1 MSESREEGLYLLLIS
16 IHGLIRGDHLEL
28 GRDPDTGGQI
38 QYAVELTKALAADPA
53 VDRVDLLTR
62 QVFDPRVNPDYAEP
76 QEEIADGAF
85 IIRLPCGPRRYLRKE
100 LLWPHLDAFI
110 DNALQ
115 HARRVGRTPD
125 VIHSHYADS
134 GYVGARLSQLMGV
147 PLIHTGH
154 SLGRVKL
161 ERLLASGM
169 AENIIESQY
178 NISQRIEAEEI
189 ALGNASLVVASTNQE
204 VEEQY
209 SQYENYHPKRMV
221 VIPPGVDLSRFRPP
235 RRADPEPAYAAE
247 INRFLRYPRKPMILA
262 LSRADERKNIATLVR
277 AYGENRQLRDAA
289 NLVIVAG
296 NRDDIEFLEKGPKE
310 VLKELLLMIDRYDL
324 YGSTAYPKHHKSTD
338 IPELY
343 RLAAKVR
350 GLFVNPA
357 LTEPFGL
364 TLIEAAASGLP
375 LVATEDGGPNDII
388 NHCNNGLLIDPL
400 DADELGAKL
409 LDALGDRERWQR
421 WSKSGL
427 SGVRRYYSWKAHVK
441 KYLRELQRV
450 KRRFHKP
457 VIRSR
462 KSRLPAVDRILVSD
476 IDNTLIGDRE
486 GLEILLQRLQE
497 ADGRIGFGI
506 ATGRHLNSALK
517 VMKEWDIPKPDLL
530 ITSVGSELHYG
541 AGLVEDL
548 GWQRHIDYLWKPEAL
563 REALANLPGLKL
575 QAKINQRRFKISYNV
590 TPDSMLT
597 LQEIRTHLRKLDLH
611 ARLIYSHQAYLDVLP
626 VRASKGMAVRYLAM
640 RWGVPPDCL
649 LVAGDSG
656 NDEEMLS
663 GNTLGVVVG
672 NYSPELEPLRN
683 RPRIY
688 FAGAGYAHGIV
699 EGMDHY
705 GFLNAAC
712 VPEYTDQIN
721 NNIGLET
728 HNEYD

>member
-1 MSESREEGLYLLLIS
+1 MSEAKGEGLYLLLIS
-16 IHGLIRGDHLEL
+16 IHGLIRGEHLEL

-38 QYAVELTKALAADPA
+38 QYAVELTRALAADPA

-76 QEEIADGAF
+76 EEEIAEGAN

-100 LLWPHLDAFI
+100 LLWPHLDTFI

-169 AENIIESQY
+169 AENVIESQY

-235 RRADPEPAYAAE
+235 RRVDSVPAYAEE

-296 NRDDIEFLEKGPKE
+296 NRDDIDSLEKGPKE
-310 VLKELLLMIDRYDL
+310 VLRELLLMIDRYDL
-324 YGSTAYPKHHKSTD
+324 YGCIAYPKHHKSTD
-338 IPELY
+338 IPDLY
-343 RLAAKVR
+343 RLAARVR

-375 LVATEDGGPNDII
+375 LVATRDGGPIDII
-388 NHCNNGLLIDPL
+388 RHCNNGVLIDPL
-400 DADELGAKL
+400 DADALGATL
-409 LDALGDRERWQR
+409 LDALGDRARWRR

-450 KRRFHKP
+450 KRRYHKP
-457 VIRSR
+457 IIRSH

-486 GLEILLQRLQE
+486 GLDILLQRLQE

-517 VMKEWDIPKPDLL
+517 VIKEWGIPKPDLL

-541 AGLVEDL
+541 TGLAEDVS
-548 GWQRHIDYLWKPEAL
+548 WQRHIDYLWKPEAL
-563 REALANLPGLKL
+563 REALDTLPGLKL
-575 QAKINQRRFKISYNV
+575 QAKINQRKFKISYNV
-590 TPDSMLT
+590 NPDSMLT

-688 FAGAGYAHGIV
+688 FAEAGYARGIV

-705 GFLNAAC
+705 RFLDTTGI
-712 VPEYTDQIN
+712 PEPEA
-721 NNIGLET
+721 G
-728 HNEYD
+728 NEHD

>member
-1 MSESREEGLYLLLIS
+1 MMSICSGGGMAESRAEGLYLMLIS
-16 IHGLIRGDHLEL
+16 VHGLIRGERLEL

-38 QYAVELTKALAADPA
+38 QYAVELTRALAADPA

-62 QVFDPRVNPDYAEP
+62 QIIDPAVSTDYAEP
-76 QEEIADGAF
+76 EEAIADGAY

-100 LLWPHLDAFI
+100 LLWPHLDAFV

-161 ERLLASGM
+161 QRLLASGL

-209 SQYENYHPKRMV
+209 SQYENYHPERMV
-221 VIPPGVDLSRFRPP
+221 VIPPGVDLARFHPP
-235 RRADPEPAYAAE
+235 RRGEPVPAYSRE
-247 INRFLRYPRKPMILA
+247 IGRFLREPRKPMILA

-277 AYGENRQLRDAA
+277 AYGENRRLQEKA
-289 NLVIVAG
+289 NLVVVAG
-296 NRDDIEFLEKGPKE
+296 NRDDIQELEEGPRQ
-310 VLKELLLMIDRYDL
+310 VLQELLLMIDRYDL
-324 YGSTAYPKHHKSTD
+324 YGRIAYPKQHQSTD
-338 IPELY
+338 VPGLY
-343 RLAAKVR
+343 RLAARTR

-375 LVATEDGGPNDII
+375 LVATEDGGPIDIVR
-388 NHCNNGLLIDPL
+388 HCKNGLLIDPL
-400 DADELGAKL
+400 DAEALGEML
-409 LDALGDRERWQR
+409 LDALSDVERWRR
-421 WSKSGL
+421 WSRSGL
-427 SGVRRYYSWKAHVK
+427 RGGRRYYSWRAHVK
-441 KYLRELQRV
+441 RYLRELQRV
-450 KRRFHKP
+450 KRRYHKP
-457 VIRSR
+457 VIRAQ

-486 GLEILLQRLQE
+486 GLELLLQRLRE

-517 VMKEWDIPKPDLL
+517 VIKEWGITQPDLL

-541 AGLVEDL
+541 PGLVEDT

-563 REALANLPGLKL
+563 REALSSLPGLKL
-575 QAKINQRRFKISYNV
+575 QARVNQRRFKISYNV
-590 TPDSMLT
+590 DPENMPD
-597 LQEIRTHLRKLDLH
+597 LQEIRTHLRKRDLH

-640 RWGVPPDCL
+640 KWGVPPDCL

-672 NYSPELEPLRN
+672 NYSPELEHLRN

-688 FAGAGYAHGIV
+688 FAEAGYARGII
-699 EGMDHY
+699 EGMEY
-705 GFLNAAC
+705 YSFLEASISW
-712 VPEYTDQIN
+712 EI
-721 NNIGLET
+721 
-728 HNEYD
+728 

>member
-1 MSESREEGLYLLLIS
+1 MNEARGEGLYLVLIS
-16 IHGLIRGDHLEL
+16 IHGLIRGGHLEL
-28 GRDPDTGGQI
+28 GRDPDTGGQV
-38 QYAVELTKALAADPA
+38 QYAVELTRALAADPA

-62 QVFDPRVNPDYAEP
+62 QVCDARVHPDYAVP
-76 QEEIADGAF
+76 QEEIAEGAY

-100 LLWPHLDAFI
+100 LLWPHLDAFV

-125 VIHSHYADS
+125 IIHSHYADS
-134 GYVGARLSQLMGV
+134 GYVGARLSQLMGI

-154 SLGRVKL
+154 SLGRVKQ

-169 AENIIESQY
+169 AENVIESQY

-204 VEEQY
+204 IEEQY

-235 RRADPEPAYAAE
+235 RRSDPLPDYAAE
-247 INRFLRYPRKPMILA
+247 IHRFLRYPRKPMILA

-277 AYGENRQLRDAA
+277 AFGENQQLHDLA
-289 NLVIVAG
+289 NLVIIAG
-296 NRDDIEFLEKGPKE
+296 NREDIDTLEKGSKE
-310 VLKELLLMIDRYDL
+310 VLQALLLMIDRYDL
-324 YGSTAYPKHHKSTD
+324 YGRIAYPKHHKSTD
-338 IPELY
+338 VPELY
-343 RLAAKVR
+343 RMAARVR
-350 GLFVNPA
+350 GVFVNPA

-375 LVATEDGGPNDII
+375 LVATEDGGPIDII
-388 NHCNNGLLIDPL
+388 RHCNNGLLIDPL
-400 DADELGAKL
+400 DADALGAAL
-409 LDALGDRERWQR
+409 LNALADRERWRR

-427 SGVRRYYSWKAHVK
+427 SGVRRYYSWTAHVK
-441 KYLRELQRV
+441 RYLRELQRV
-450 KRRFHKP
+450 KRRYHKP
-457 VIRSR
+457 VIRSH
-462 KSRLPAVDRILVSD
+462 KSRLPAVDRILVAD

-486 GLEILLQRLQE
+486 GLDLLLHRLRE
-497 ADGRIGFGI
+497 AEGRIGFGI

-517 VMKEWDIPKPDLL
+517 VMKEWNIPKPDLL

-541 AGLVEDL
+541 TGLVEDM

-563 REALANLPGLKL
+563 REALDSLPGLKL
-575 QAKINQRRFKISYNV
+575 QARINQRKFKISYNV
-590 TPDSMLT
+590 NPDKMPV
-597 LQEIRTHLRKLDLH
+597 LQEIRAHLRRLDLH

-640 RWGVPPDCL
+640 RWGVPPECL

-672 NYSPELEPLRN
+672 NYSPELEPLRG

-688 FAGAGYAHGIV
+688 FAKAGFARGIV

-705 GFLNAAC
+705 GFLEAGSLFPKLHSGAGAGSLQ
-712 VPEYTDQIN
+712 T
-721 NNIGLET
+721 G
-728 HNEYD
+728 

>member
-1 MSESREEGLYLLLIS
+1 MSEVREEGLYLVLIS
-16 IHGLIRGDHLEL
+16 IHGLIRSEQLEL

-38 QYAVELTKALAADPA
+38 QYAVELARALAADPA

-62 QVFDPRVNPDYAEP
+62 QIFDPGVSPDYAVP
-76 QEEIADGAF
+76 QEVIADGAY

-189 ALGNASLVVASTNQE
+189 ALGNASLVIASTNQE

-209 SQYENYHPKRMV
+209 GQYENYHPKRMV
-221 VIPPGVDLSRFRPP
+221 VIPPGVDLSRFHPP
-235 RRADPEPAYAAE
+235 RRADPVPAYATE
-247 INRFLRYPRKPMILA
+247 IARFLRYPRRPMILA

-277 AYGENRQLRDAA
+277 AYGENRRLRDLA
-289 NLVIVAG
+289 NLVVIAG
-296 NRDDIEFLEKGPKE
+296 NRDDINSLDKGPQE
-310 VLKELLLMIDRYDL
+310 VWQELLSLIDRYDL
-324 YGSTAYPKHHKSTD
+324 YGSIAYPKHHNTTD
-338 IPELY
+338 VPELY
-343 RLAAKVR
+343 RLAARSR

-375 LVATEDGGPNDII
+375 LVATEDGGPSDII
-388 NHCNNGLLIDPL
+388 RHCNNGLLIDPL
-400 DADELGAKL
+400 DADALGVAL
-409 LDALGDRERWQR
+409 LDALSDRLRWRR

-441 KYLRELQRV
+441 RYLRELQRV
-450 KRRFHKP
+450 KRRYHKP
-457 VIRSR
+457 VIRSH

-476 IDNTLIGDRE
+476 IDNTLIGDKE
-486 GLEILLQRLQE
+486 GLELLLQRLGE
-497 ADGRIGFGI
+497 AEGRIGFGI

-517 VMKEWDIPKPDLL
+517 VIKEWGIPRPDLL

-541 AGLVEDL
+541 AGLVEDT

-563 REALANLPGLKL
+563 REALDMLPGLKL
-575 QAKINQRRFKISYNV
+575 QAKVNQRRFKISYNV
-590 TPDSMLT
+590 DPDSMPT
-597 LQEIRTHLRKLDLH
+597 LQEIRTHLRRLDLH

-672 NYSPELEPLRN
+672 NYSPELEPLRS

-688 FAGAGYAHGIV
+688 FAEAGYARGIM
-699 EGMDHY
+699 EGMEHY
-705 GFLNAAC
+705 HFLDATC
-712 VPEYTDQIN
+712 IPEYVTR
-721 NNIGLET
+721 GLS
-728 HNEYD
+728 

>member
-1 MSESREEGLYLLLIS
+1 MADSQAEGLYLVLIS
-16 IHGLIRGDHLEL
+16 IHGLIRGERLEL

-38 QYAVELTKALAADPA
+38 QYAVELTRALAADPA

-62 QVFDPRVNPDYAEP
+62 QILDPTVDPDYAEP
-76 QEEIADGAF
+76 EEVIAEGAH

-100 LLWPHLDAFI
+100 LLWPHLDAFV

-161 ERLLASGM
+161 QRLLASGL

-209 SQYENYHPKRMV
+209 SQYENYHPERMV
-221 VIPPGVDLSRFRPP
+221 VIPPGVDLGRFHPP
-235 RRADPEPAYAAE
+235 RRGEPLPAYSRQIE
-247 INRFLRYPRKPMILA
+247 RFLRRPRKPMILA
-262 LSRADERKNIATLVR
+262 LSRADERKNITTLVR
-277 AYGENRQLRDAA
+277 AFGENRQLRKMA
-289 NLVIVAG
+289 NLVVVAG
-296 NRDDIEFLEKGPKE
+296 NRDDIQELDKGPKE
-310 VLKELLLMIDRYDL
+310 VLQELLLMIDRYDL
-324 YGSTAYPKHHKSTD
+324 YGKIAYPKRHQSTD
-338 IPELY
+338 VPGLY
-343 RLAAKVR
+343 RLAARTR

-375 LVATEDGGPNDII
+375 LVATEDGGPIDII
-388 NHCNNGLLIDPL
+388 RHCKNGLLIDPL
-400 DADELGAKL
+400 DADALGETL
-409 LDALGDRERWQR
+409 LDALSDVERWRR

-427 SGVRRYYSWKAHVK
+427 RGVRRYYSWRAHVK
-441 KYLRELQRV
+441 RYLRELQRV
-450 KRRFHKP
+450 KRRYHKP
-457 VIRSR
+457 IIRAQ

-486 GLEILLQRLQE
+486 GLKLLLRRLQE

-517 VMKEWDIPKPDLL
+517 VIKEWGIPRPDLL

-541 AGLVEDL
+541 PGLVEDS

-563 REALANLPGLKL
+563 REALDSLPGLKL

-590 TPDSMLT
+590 DPECMLS
-597 LQEIRTHLRKLDLH
+597 LQEIRAHLRKRDLH

-672 NYSPELEPLRN
+672 NYSPELEHLRN

-688 FAGAGYAHGIV
+688 FAKAGYARGII
-699 EGMDHY
+699 EGMEHY
-705 GFLNAAC
+705 RFLDEC
-712 VPEYTDQIN
+712 LTWEI
-721 NNIGLET
+721 
-728 HNEYD
+728 

>member
-1 MSESREEGLYLLLIS
+1 MTNICVGGRMADSRGEGLYLVLIS
-16 IHGLIRGDHLEL
+16 IHGLIRGERLEL

-38 QYAVELTKALAADPA
+38 QYAVELTRALAAEPT

-62 QVFDPRVNPDYAEP
+62 QIIDPAVSPDYAEP
-76 QEEIADGAF
+76 EEQIAEGAY

-100 LLWPHLDAFI
+100 LLWPHLDAFV

-125 VIHSHYADS
+125 VIHGHYADS

-147 PLIHTGH
+147 PLIYTGH

-161 ERLLASGM
+161 ERLLASGV
-169 AENIIESQY
+169 AENVIESQY

-209 SQYENYHPKRMV
+209 SQYENYHPERMV
-221 VIPPGVDLSRFRPP
+221 VIPPGVDLGRFHPP
-235 RRADPEPAYAAE
+235 RRGEPPPPYADELG
-247 INRFLRYPRKPMILA
+247 RFLRQPRKPMILA

-277 AYGENRQLRDAA
+277 AYGENRRLRDKA
-289 NLVIVAG
+289 NLVVVAG
-296 NRDDIEFLEKGPKE
+296 NRDDIQELDKGPQR
-310 VLKELLLMIDRYDL
+310 VLQELLLMIDRYDL
-324 YGSTAYPKHHKSTD
+324 YGSIAYPKHHQSTD
-338 IPELY
+338 VPGLY
-343 RLAAKVR
+343 RLAARTR

-375 LVATEDGGPNDII
+375 LVATEDGGPIDII
-388 NHCNNGLLIDPL
+388 GHCKNGLLIDPL
-400 DADELGAKL
+400 DAEALGETL
-409 LDALGDRERWQR
+409 LDALSDVERWRR
-421 WSKSGL
+421 WSRSGL
-427 SGVRRYYSWKAHVK
+427 RGVRRYYSWRAHVK
-441 KYLRELQRV
+441 RYLRELQRV
-450 KRRFHKP
+450 KRRYHKP
-457 VIRSR
+457 IIRAQ

-486 GLEILLQRLQE
+486 GLELLLQRLRE
-497 ADGRIGFGI
+497 GDGRIGFGI

-517 VMKEWDIPKPDLL
+517 VIKEWGIPRPDLL

-541 AGLVEDL
+541 AGLVEDV
-548 GWQRHIDYLWKPEAL
+548 GWQRHIDYLWKPEML
-563 REALANLPGLKL
+563 REALSTLPGLKL
-575 QAKINQRRFKISYNV
+575 QAKVNQRRFKISYNV
-590 TPDSMLT
+590 DPEKMPT
-597 LQEIRTHLRKLDLH
+597 LQEIRAHLRKRDLH

-640 RWGVPPDCL
+640 KWGVPPDCL

-672 NYSPELEPLRN
+672 NYSPELEHLRD

-688 FAGAGYAHGIV
+688 FARAGYARGII
-699 EGMDHY
+699 EGMEHY
-705 GFLNAAC
+705 GFLEEC
-712 VPEYTDQIN
+712 LSWEI
-721 NNIGLET
+721 
-728 HNEYD
+728 